1 MSSKLS
7 ILSIV
12 LALLAASFIVLYI
25 DYYYIRP
32 QAIDFEI
39 KSSFDVPLSR
49 FIISVYFV
57 SVFSIL
63 FASSTHFLI
72 TKYLAT
78 LLNNHIPS
86 VIIIKA
92 ILISKFAYI
101 LIYFFKAVYF
111 IFLPRH
117 FYLDEVINFTRFS
130 FWKHLGITNLYINSI
145 SLSDILY
152 LIIFILCL
160 KRLDVK
166 NSLLIGGLS
175 YTLYLIMYFFFS
187 IVLPLGLF

>member
-12 LALLAASFIVLYI
+12 LALLAASFIILYI

-39 KSSFDVPLSR
+39 KSSYDVPLSR

-78 LLNNHIPS
+78 LLNNHISS

-92 ILISKFAYI
+92 ILFSKFAYI
-101 LIYFFKAVYF
+101 LIYLFKAVYF

-145 SLSDILY
+145 SISDILY